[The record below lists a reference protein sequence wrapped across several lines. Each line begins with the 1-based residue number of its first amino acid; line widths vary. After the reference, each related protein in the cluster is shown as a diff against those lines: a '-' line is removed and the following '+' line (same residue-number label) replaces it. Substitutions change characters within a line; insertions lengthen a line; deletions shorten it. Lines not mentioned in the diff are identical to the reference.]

1 MEERFQRLPVL
12 DEKDRYK
19 IRLAQHAGRRTMA
32 VDKHLFLIGMQGCG
46 KSSLGKRTAK
56 ETGVPFADT
65 DVMVAQSAGGTVNEF
80 FEKYGEETFRR
91 AETNALAALTYARPM
106 IISTGGGTVLNPVN
120 RHIMRS
126 WGTIVLIDRP
136 LEDILSDIKLDRR
149 PTLRDGG
156 LAEVERVYHERLPIY
171 RDLADITLRNDQGY
185 HMAVYILTRLVRERL

>member
-1 MEERFQRLPVL
+1 MP
-12 DEKDRYK
+12 DRH
-19 IRLAQHAGRRTMA
+19 I
-32 VDKHLFLIGMQGCG
+32 FLIGMQGCG
-46 KSSLGKRTAK
+46 KSSLGKRVAR
-56 ETGVPFADT
+56 ETGIPFADT
-65 DVMVAQSAGGTVNEF
+65 DAIVAQSAGGTVNDF
-80 FEKYGEETFRR
+80 FAQYGEETFRR
-91 AETNALAALTYARPM
+91 AETNALALLTRARPM
-106 IISTGGGTVLNPVN
+106 IISTGGGTVMNPEN